1 MKNKVLEM
9 LISAALGTA
18 LGLAF
23 TGVMPAMAADTN
35 SNTVTQQ
42 VMEISDSETDNADTA
57 GSLSVEPSSSSLADS
72 TVQEDEYS
80 SANREK
86 SDTPESDEAEEST
99 ADFDDVTDSS
109 KETILEEEQSSEPS
123 PSDIKSNKTGKKTMA
138 LLDET
143 DIEILHSLQKD
154 AKINAKELSEKL
166 HISKTPIYER
176 IKRLENEGYIKGY
189 VALVDNKKIGLP
201 LIIFCNVSL
210 AVHDDEHI
218 ERFKEEIRN
227 IDEIM
232 ECYSTGGIYD
242 FFVKVV
248 LKDLDAYNQFVFE
261 KLTKVH
267 GIVKMQSSFVLN
279 EIKHTT
285 VLNIPKNS

>member
-1 MKNKVLEM
+1 
-9 LISAALGTA
+9 
-18 LGLAF
+18 
-23 TGVMPAMAADTN
+23 
-35 SNTVTQQ
+35 
-42 VMEISDSETDNADTA
+42 
-57 GSLSVEPSSSSLADS
+57 
-72 TVQEDEYS
+72 
-80 SANREK
+80 
-86 SDTPESDEAEEST
+86 
-99 ADFDDVTDSS
+99 
-109 KETILEEEQSSEPS
+109 
-123 PSDIKSNKTGKKTMA
+123 MA

-285 VLNIPKNS
+285 VLNIPIKELKGKLKDGSCRIRLKNNRDHFNLSG

>member
-1 MKNKVLEM
+1 MNNPVKIDKVDLQILRTLQGNARLTLKE
-9 LISAALGTA
+9 LAA
-18 LGLAF
+18 
-23 TGVMPAMAADTN
+23 
-35 SNTVTQQ
+35 Q
-42 VMEISDSETDNADTA
+42 V
-57 GSLSVEPSSSSLADS
+57 SLSS
-72 TVQEDEYS
+72 TPV
-80 SANREK
+80 
-86 SDTPESDEAEEST
+86 
-99 ADFDDVTDSS
+99 F
-109 KETILEEEQSSEPS
+109 
-123 PSDIKSNKTGKKTMA
+123 
-138 LLDET
+138 
-143 DIEILHSLQKD
+143 
-154 AKINAKELSEKL
+154 
-166 HISKTPIYER
+166 ER
-176 IKRLENEGYIKGY
+176 LKRLENEGYIKGY

-285 VLNIPKNS
+285 VLNIPINS

>member
-1 MKNKVLEM
+1 
-9 LISAALGTA
+9 
-18 LGLAF
+18 
-23 TGVMPAMAADTN
+23 MA
-35 SNTVTQQ
+35 
-42 VMEISDSETDNADTA
+42 I
-57 GSLSVEPSSSSLADS
+57 
-72 TVQEDEYS
+72 
-80 SANREK
+80 
-86 SDTPESDEAEEST
+86 
-99 ADFDDVTDSS
+99 
-109 KETILEEEQSSEPS
+109 
-123 PSDIKSNKTGKKTMA
+123 
-138 LLDET
+138 LDET

-201 LIIFCNVSL
+201 LIIFFIVSL
-210 AVHDDEHI
+210 AVHDVEHI

>member
-1 MKNKVLEM
+1 MNNLVKIDKVDLQILRTLQGNARLTLKE
-9 LISAALGTA
+9 LAA
-18 LGLAF
+18 
-23 TGVMPAMAADTN
+23 
-35 SNTVTQQ
+35 Q
-42 VMEISDSETDNADTA
+42 V
-57 GSLSVEPSSSSLADS
+57 SLSS
-72 TVQEDEYS
+72 TPV
-80 SANREK
+80 
-86 SDTPESDEAEEST
+86 
-99 ADFDDVTDSS
+99 F
-109 KETILEEEQSSEPS
+109 
-123 PSDIKSNKTGKKTMA
+123 
-138 LLDET
+138 
-143 DIEILHSLQKD
+143 
-154 AKINAKELSEKL
+154 
-166 HISKTPIYER
+166 ER
-176 IKRLENEGYIKGY
+176 LKRLENEGYIKGY